1 MKTTCILAMAF
12 LFSLNFQA
20 QNVNV
25 QETNKTTVTTVKNSE
40 GNKKFTK
47 NEKIREVQ
55 NIELN
60 EVKPNTRNTD
70 MKESPTTTTTTTKT
84 TGPDGATSTTV
95 HSEQSYY
102 LINGKK
108 YILNPD
114 ASGYIL
120 RYGNKKPALLRKT
133 ATDNYVYISKDKTS
147 FAHFDTNGNLVLET
161 YDTKSDKIITET
173 YLITK
178 K

>member
-40 GNKKFTK
+40 GDKKFTK

-70 MKESPTTTTTTTKT
+70 MKESPTTTSDGKENPVGKT
-84 TGPDGATSTTV
+84 GYNSRDNQS
-95 HSEQSYY
+95 SETW
-102 LINGKK
+102 
-108 YILNPD
+108 
-114 ASGYIL
+114 
-120 RYGNKKPALLRKT
+120 RYGSQSVP
-133 ATDNYVYISKDKTS
+133 YYEQQ
-147 FAHFDTNGNLVLET
+147 H
-161 YDTKSDKIITET
+161 
-173 YLITK
+173 
-178 K
+178 